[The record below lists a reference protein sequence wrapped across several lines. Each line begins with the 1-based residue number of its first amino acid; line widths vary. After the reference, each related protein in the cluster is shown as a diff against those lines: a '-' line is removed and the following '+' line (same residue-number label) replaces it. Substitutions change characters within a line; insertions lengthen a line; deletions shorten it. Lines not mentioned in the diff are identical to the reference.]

1 MAASLS
7 AVLKLKY
14 GPLDKTGWGPRLRSR
29 FGYQTPDDWYEAT
42 LFQSVTKDTVWLDVG
57 CGRFLLGSN
66 HPTAKV
72 LAKRC
77 RHLVGLDP
85 SDNIDD
91 NPYVHER
98 VKSTLEDYQ
107 TDREFDL
114 ISLRMVAEHICNPEA
129 AIAALSRLTKPG
141 GQVVIYTTCKWSPAC
156 LVAAATPMSVHHAAK
171 RWLWGTEERDSFPVA
186 YKMNTRGTLRRLFAK
201 EGSERVVPLFGR
213 LPIVSAV
220 ENLEHHRAVALE
232 NLAQSRRRLSGIL
245 YSGDLPFKRLEDLI
259 H

>member
-14 GPLDKTGWGPRLRSR
+14 GPLEKTGWGPRLRSR

-42 LFQSVTKDTVWLDVG
+42 LFQSVTKATVWLDVG

-66 HPTAKV
+66 HPTAKM
-72 LAKRC
+72 LAERC

-98 VKSTLEDYQ
+98 AKSTLEAYQ
-107 TDREFDL
+107 TDRQFDL
-114 ISLRMVAEHICNPEA
+114 ITLRMVAEHICNPEA
-129 AIAALSRLTKPG
+129 AVAALSRLTKPG
-141 GQVVIYTTCKWSPAC
+141 GQVVIYTISKWSPAS

-171 RWLWGTEERDSFPVA
+171 HWLWRTEERDTYPIA

-201 EGSERVVPLFGR
+201 EGFREEWFRYLDDCRSFQRWKISNIIELSLWKILHKIGVGYPEAC
-213 LPIVSAV
+213 I
-220 ENLEHHRAVALE
+220 
-232 NLAQSRRRLSGIL
+232 LAIYR
-245 YSGDLPFKRLEDLI
+245 FK
-259 H
+259 